1 MTMSAPL
8 KIAVAMSG
16 GVDSSVAACL
26 LKKDGHDVVGVT
38 MCLGVAPAPGGKVKC
53 CGAEEIEDAR
63 RVCLALG
70 IRHYVLDF
78 GSALEQFV
86 IRPFVEEYRN
96 GRTPNPCVACNRAI
110 KFGALLDKV
119 VAMGFDR
126 LATGHYA
133 GIAMQEGG
141 YRLCRAKDTRK
152 DQTYFLWGMPR
163 AALAR
168 VVFPLADLAKAEVR
182 ALAARERLPIQ
193 DKPESQDICFMS
205 AGGIGEFL
213 ADRGV
218 ELAPGDIVNP
228 SGAVI
233 GRHHGFAAY
242 TIGQRSGLG
251 IAAPTPRYVLAL
263 DAARNRI
270 VAGERNLLL
279 SGGLFA
285 EEVNL
290 LTDELPQRV
299 LVKIRHAHT
308 PAPATVALA
317 DGRLN
322 VRFDK
327 PQEAVTPGQSVVLY
341 DQSTV
346 LAGGVIREA
355 LKPDG
360 AHSI

>member
-1 MTMSAPL
+1 
-8 KIAVAMSG
+8 MSG
-16 GVDSSVAACL
+16 GVDSAVAACL
-26 LKKDGHDVVGVT
+26 LKKHGHDVIGVT

-63 RVCLALG
+63 RVCMALG

-86 IRPFVEEYRN
+86 IQPFVEEYRN
-96 GRTPNPCVACNRAI
+96 GRTPNPCVTCNRAI

-133 GIAMQEGG
+133 GIAMQEGV
-141 YRLCRAKDTRK
+141 YRLRRAKDTRK

-168 VVFPLADLAKAEVR
+168 VVFPLADLTKAEVR
-182 ALAARERLPIQ
+182 TLAARERLPVK

-205 AGGIGEFL
+205 AGGIAEFL
-213 ADRGV
+213 ADHGV
-218 ELAPGDIVNP
+218 ELTEGDIVDR
-228 SGAVI
+228 SGTVL
-233 GRHHGFAAY
+233 GRHRGFAAY

-251 IAAPTPRYVLAL
+251 IAAPKPLYVLAL
-263 DAARNRI
+263 DAAHNRI
-270 VAGERNLLL
+270 VAGERDLLL
-279 SGGLFA
+279 SGGLIA

-290 LTDELPQRV
+290 LTDDLPRRV
-299 LVKIRHAHT
+299 LAKIRHAHT
-308 PAPATVALA
+308 PVPAVAVLA
-317 DGRLN
+317 DGRLT
-322 VRFDK
+322 VRFDT

-341 DQSTV
+341 DQTAV

-355 LKPDG
+355 VSLDD
-360 AHSI
+360 ARSI